1 MGKKDDDT
9 VYCFELL
16 KEGLTDR
23 DMSGW
28 GRLWCVG
35 VGLIG
40 TVVADPIIW
49 ASNKLGIKSEPKDYD
64 PSDPTHPFNQNY

>member
-16 KEGLTDR
+16 KEGLTDCN
-23 DMSGW
+23 MSGRE
-28 GRLWCVG
+28 RLFGIV